1 MFKLLKLTFFTGCIC
16 VLLGL
21 IAYLYINFVV
31 VRVGNKYTITLEA
44 PVEDADAII
53 VLGARVF
60 SEERLSAILYDR
72 MTVGIEAYEKG
83 LAPKLLLSGDHGQDE
98 YDEVNAM
105 RKFAQKKGI
114 PTEDIFMDHAGFS
127 TYETIYR
134 ARDIFRAKKVIIV
147 TQDYHLK
154 RAIYTARKMGLEAY
168 GIAADRQPYY
178 KINYFKFRE
187 TLARIKDYLYVNI
200 LKPTPT
206 YLGEEIPISGSGVL
220 THDQDD

>member
-21 IAYLYINFVV
+21 IAYLYINFVI
-31 VRVGNKYTITLEA
+31 VRVGNKYTITLET

-134 ARDIFRAKKVIIV
+134 ARDIFKTKKVIIV

-187 TLARIKDYLYVNI
+187 TLARVKDYLYVNI

-206 YLGEEIPISGSGVL
+206 YLGEEIPISGNGVI
-220 THDQDD
+220 THDKDD